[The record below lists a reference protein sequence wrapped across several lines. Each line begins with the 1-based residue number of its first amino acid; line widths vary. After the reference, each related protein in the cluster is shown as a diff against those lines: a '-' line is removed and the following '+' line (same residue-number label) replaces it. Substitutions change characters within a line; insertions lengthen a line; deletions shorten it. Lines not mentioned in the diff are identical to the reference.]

1 MKKVG
6 LYLIIAFTFY
16 LIGQV
21 MWLFMII
28 LDEPLFGSNYLDDII
43 INQVF
48 TLFAIFGLIT
58 GITLY
63 RLNKYL

>member
-21 MWLFMII
+21 IWLFMII
-28 LDEPLFGSNYLDDII
+28 LDVPLFGSNYLDDMI
-43 INQVF
+43 INQIF

-63 RLNKYL
+63 RFNK

>member
-21 MWLFMII
+21 IWLFIII
-28 LDEPLFGSNYLDDII
+28 LDVPLFGSDYVDNMIL
-43 INQVF
+43 NQIF

-63 RLNKYL
+63 RFNK

>member
-16 LIGQV
+16 LIGQII
-21 MWLFMII
+21 WLFMII
-28 LDEPLFGSNYLDDII
+28 LDVPLFSSNYLDDII

-63 RLNKYL
+63 RFNK

>member
-48 TLFAIFGLIT
+48 TIFAIFGLIT

-63 RLNKYL
+63 KLNK

>member
-6 LYLIIAFTFY
+6 LYLIIAFIFY

-21 MWLFMII
+21 IWLFMII
-28 LDEPLFGSNYLDDII
+28 LDIPLFGSNYLDDMI
-43 INQVF
+43 INQIF

-63 RLNKYL
+63 RLNK

>member
-28 LDEPLFGSNYLDDII
+28 LDEQLFGSNYLDDII

-63 RLNKYL
+63 KLNK

>member
-16 LIGQV
+16 LIGQII
-21 MWLFMII
+21 WLFMII
-28 LDEPLFGSNYLDDII
+28 LDEPLFGNNYLDDII

-63 RLNKYL
+63 KLNK

>member
-28 LDEPLFGSNYLDDII
+28 LDIPLFGSNYLNDII

-63 RLNKYL
+63 KLNK

>member
-16 LIGQV
+16 LIGQII
-21 MWLFMII
+21 WLFMII
-28 LDEPLFGSNYLDDII
+28 LDVPLFGSNYIDNMIL
-43 INQVF
+43 NQIF

-58 GITLY
+58 GMTLY
-63 RLNKYL
+63 RLNK

>member
-16 LIGQV
+16 LIGQII
-21 MWLFMII
+21 WLFMII
-28 LDEPLFGSNYLDDII
+28 LDVPLFGSNYLDDMI
-43 INQVF
+43 INQIF

-63 RLNKYL
+63 RLNK

>member
-16 LIGQV
+16 LIGQII
-21 MWLFMII
+21 WLFMII
-28 LDEPLFGSNYLDDII
+28 LDVPIFGSNYLDDII

-63 RLNKYL
+63 RLNK

>member
-6 LYLIIAFTFY
+6 LYLIIAFIFY

-21 MWLFMII
+21 IWLFMII
-28 LDEPLFGSNYLDDII
+28 LDIPLFGSDYVDNMIL
-43 INQVF
+43 NQIF

-63 RLNKYL
+63 RFNK

>member
-6 LYLIIAFTFY
+6 LYLIITFTFY

-21 MWLFMII
+21 IWLFMII
-28 LDEPLFGSNYLDDII
+28 LDIPLFGSDYVDNII

-63 RLNKYL
+63 RLNK

>member
-21 MWLFMII
+21 IWLFMII
-28 LDEPLFGSNYLDDII
+28 LDIPLFGSDYVDNMIL
-43 INQVF
+43 NQIF

-63 RLNKYL
+63 RLNK

>member
-16 LIGQV
+16 LIGQII
-21 MWLFMII
+21 WLFMII
-28 LDEPLFGSNYLDDII
+28 LDVPLFGSNYLDDII

-63 RLNKYL
+63 KLNK

>member
-16 LIGQV
+16 LIGQII
-21 MWLFMII
+21 WLFMII
-28 LDEPLFGSNYLDDII
+28 LDIPLFGSSYLDEII

-48 TLFAIFGLIT
+48 TIFAIFGLIT

-63 RLNKYL
+63 KLNK

>member
-21 MWLFMII
+21 IWLFMII
-28 LDEPLFGSNYLDDII
+28 LDVPLFGSNYIDNMIL
-43 INQVF
+43 NQIF

-63 RLNKYL
+63 RFNK

>member
-21 MWLFMII
+21 IWLFMII
-28 LDEPLFGSNYLDDII
+28 LDVPLFGSNYVDDMI
-43 INQVF
+43 INQIF

-63 RLNKYL
+63 RLNK

>member
-1 MKKVG
+1 MKKVC

-28 LDEPLFGSNYLDDII
+28 LDEPLFGNNYLDDII

-63 RLNKYL
+63 KLNK

>member
-63 RLNKYL
+63 KLNK

>member
-6 LYLIIAFTFY
+6 LYLIIAFIFY
-16 LIGQV
+16 LIGQII
-21 MWLFMII
+21 WLFMII
-28 LDEPLFGSNYLDDII
+28 LDVPLFGSNYIDNMIL
-43 INQVF
+43 NQIF

-63 RLNKYL
+63 RLNK

>member
-6 LYLIIAFTFY
+6 LFLIIDFTFY
-16 LIGQV
+16 LIGQII
-21 MWLFMII
+21 WLFMII
-28 LDEPLFGSNYLDDII
+28 LDVPLFGSNYLDDII

-63 RLNKYL
+63 RLNK

>member
-21 MWLFMII
+21 IWLFMII
-28 LDEPLFGSNYLDDII
+28 LDIPLFGSDYVDNII
-43 INQVF
+43 LNIPF
-48 TLFAIFGLIT
+48 TLCGIFGLIT

-63 RLNKYL
+63 RFNK

>member
-6 LYLIIAFTFY
+6 LYLIITFTFY

-21 MWLFMII
+21 IWLFMII
-28 LDEPLFGSNYLDDII
+28 LNVPLFGSDYVDNMIL
-43 INQVF
+43 NQIF

-63 RLNKYL
+63 RFNK

>member
-16 LIGQV
+16 LIGQII
-21 MWLFMII
+21 WLFMII
-28 LDEPLFGSNYLDDII
+28 LDVPLFGSNYLDNII

-63 RLNKYL
+63 RLNK

>member
-16 LIGQV
+16 LIGQII
-21 MWLFMII
+21 WLFMII
-28 LDEPLFGSNYLDDII
+28 LDIPLFGSNYLDNII

-63 RLNKYL
+63 KLNK

>member
-16 LIGQV
+16 LIGQII
-21 MWLFMII
+21 WLFMII
-28 LDEPLFGSNYLDDII
+28 LDVPLFGSNYIDNMIL
-43 INQVF
+43 NQIF

-63 RLNKYL
+63 RLNK

>member
-16 LIGQV
+16 LIGQII
-21 MWLFMII
+21 WLFMII
-28 LDEPLFGSNYLDDII
+28 LDVPLFGSNYLDDII

-63 RLNKYL
+63 RLNK

>member
-21 MWLFMII
+21 IWLFMII
-28 LDEPLFGSNYLDDII
+28 LNVPLFGSDYVDNMIL
-43 INQVF
+43 NQIF

-63 RLNKYL
+63 RFNK

>member
-21 MWLFMII
+21 IWLFMII
-28 LDEPLFGSNYLDDII
+28 LDIPLFGSDYLDDMI

-48 TLFAIFGLIT
+48 TLCGIFGLIT
-58 GITLY
+58 KITLY
-63 RLNKYL
+63 RLNK

>member
-28 LDEPLFGSNYLDDII
+28 LNEPLFGSNYLDDII

-48 TLFAIFGLIT
+48 TIFAIFGLIT

-63 RLNKYL
+63 RLNK

>member
-58 GITLY
+58 GMTLY
-63 RLNKYL
+63 RLNK

>member
-28 LDEPLFGSNYLDDII
+28 LNEPLFGSNYLDDII

-48 TLFAIFGLIT
+48 TIFAIFGLIT

-63 RLNKYL
+63 KLNK

>member
-16 LIGQV
+16 LIGQII
-21 MWLFMII
+21 WLFMII
-28 LDEPLFGSNYLDDII
+28 LDVPLFGSNYLDDII

-63 RLNKYL
+63 RFNK

>member
-21 MWLFMII
+21 IWLFMII
-28 LDEPLFGSNYLDDII
+28 LDVPLFSSNYLDDII

-63 RLNKYL
+63 RFNK

>member
-16 LIGQV
+16 LIGQII
-21 MWLFMII
+21 WLFMII
-28 LDEPLFGSNYLDDII
+28 LDVPLFSSNYLDDII

-63 RLNKYL
+63 KLNK

>member
-6 LYLIIAFTFY
+6 VYLIIAFTFY

-21 MWLFMII
+21 IWLFMII
-28 LDEPLFGSNYLDDII
+28 LDIPLFGSDYVDNMIL
-43 INQVF
+43 NQIF

-63 RLNKYL
+63 RFNK

>member
-28 LDEPLFGSNYLDDII
+28 LNEPLFGSNYLDDII

-63 RLNKYL
+63 KLNK

>member
-16 LIGQV
+16 LIGQII
-21 MWLFMII
+21 WLFMII
-28 LDEPLFGSNYLDDII
+28 LDIPLFGSNYLDNII

-63 RLNKYL
+63 RLNK